1 MKNKVLSA
9 FNKSA
14 SKLSKNGFV
23 QAAVIVLILIS
34 CIISTAAFS
43 TNCKEVR
50 DNVLRLHILANSD
63 SEEDQALKLKIRDK
77 LLTEG
82 ADIFAGAED
91 ADSAAEKIA
100 AAAER
105 LETLAE
111 DTAREMG
118 YNYDVKV
125 ELTEEYFDTRSYEDK
140 TLPAGKYRAV
150 KVIIGSGEGKNWWCV
165 MFPPLCLPAAEEH
178 DDKDVKIDAILTSG
192 GARLIEKNPKFEV
205 RFKIV
210 EIYEKIKSYFND

>member
-63 SEEDQALKLKIRDK
+63 SEEGQALKLKIRD
-77 LLTEG
+77 
-82 ADIFAGAED
+82 
-91 ADSAAEKIA
+91 
-100 AAAER
+100 
-105 LETLAE
+105 
-111 DTAREMG
+111 
-118 YNYDVKV
+118 
-125 ELTEEYFDTRSYEDK
+125 
-140 TLPAGKYRAV
+140 
-150 KVIIGSGEGKNWWCV
+150 
-165 MFPPLCLPAAEEH
+165 
-178 DDKDVKIDAILTSG
+178 
-192 GARLIEKNPKFEV
+192 
-205 RFKIV
+205 
-210 EIYEKIKSYFND
+210 

>member
-118 YNYDVKV
+118 YSYDIKV
-125 ELTEEYFDTRSYEDK
+125 ELPEEYFD
-140 TLPAGKYRAV
+140 
-150 KVIIGSGEGKNWWCV
+150 
-165 MFPPLCLPAAEEH
+165 
-178 DDKDVKIDAILTSG
+178 
-192 GARLIEKNPKFEV
+192 V
-205 RFKIV
+205 RR
-210 EIYEKIKSYFND
+210 